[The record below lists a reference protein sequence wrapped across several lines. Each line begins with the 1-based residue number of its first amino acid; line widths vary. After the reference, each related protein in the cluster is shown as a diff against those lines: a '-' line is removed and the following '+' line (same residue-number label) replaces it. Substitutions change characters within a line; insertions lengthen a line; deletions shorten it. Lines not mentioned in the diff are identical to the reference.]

1 MSDFVKIS
9 VIHKIIGVFFF
20 KYNMTIEIRID
31 YVMIKTGLTAIA
43 FPIKI
48 ETLRHL
54 FIYDPGAWT
63 SRI

>member
-9 VIHKIIGVFFF
+9 VIHKIIGFLN
-20 KYNMTIEIRID
+20 KYNMTIKIRID

-54 FIYDPGAWT
+54 FIYDHGA
-63 SRI
+63 

>member
-1 MSDFVKIS
+1 
-9 VIHKIIGVFFF
+9 
-20 KYNMTIEIRID
+20 MTIEILIE

-48 ETLRHL
+48 EALRHL
-54 FIYDPGAWT
+54 FIDDPGAWT

>member
-9 VIHKIIGVFFF
+9 VIHKIIGFF
-20 KYNMTIEIRID
+20 KKYMTIKIRID

-54 FIYDPGAWT
+54 FIYDHGA
-63 SRI
+63 